1 MSQLLPLQTVM
12 IDEFLIDVALSEEH
26 TFESE
31 VTEYPVEKGADIT
44 DNIRP
49 KPIQIT
55 MEGLVSNSAFN
66 PLIVNARTSIDQ
78 SVDDAYAKLMKIRDE
93 RETVTIRTS
102 LRTYQDMAM
111 KNLVIPR
118 LPGQS
123 DALKFTATFVQVEIV
138 SNTRSTRV
146 ATPIANKSKTVARPP
161 DPNDP
166 PGGPL
171 RKIVT
176 VSRTPGT
183 FGLYLF
189 KTDLWYDVDING
201 WREQVVPSSGGG
213 IWVSKGKPFG
223 ASDAQWATVKT
234 DAFWKAIIA
243 QSSEL
248 NKGSP
253 LGDPYNPFD
262 TINVNVVQDVRLVH
276 TILWSRTPGEIPV
289 AHGLR

>member
-66 PLIVNARTSIDQ
+66 PLIVSARTSIDQ

-102 LRTYQDMAM
+102 LRTYTNMAM

-118 LPGQS
+118 QPGQS
-123 DALKFTATFVQVEIV
+123 DALRFSASFVQVEIV

-146 ATPIANKSKTVARPP
+146 STPIAIKSKVVTKAPGS
-161 DPNDP
+161 DP

-171 RKIVT
+171 RKVISVQHA
-176 VSRTPGT
+176 PGT

-189 KTDLWYDVDING
+189 KTDLWYDDDING

-223 ASDAQWATVKT
+223 ASDAQWTTVKT
-234 DAFWKAIIA
+234 DAFWKSIIA
-243 QSSEL
+243 LSSEQ

-262 TINVNVVQDVRLVH
+262 TINTNVVSDVKYIH
-276 TILWSRTPGEIPV
+276 AILWSHTPGDIPI
-289 AHGLR
+289 AND